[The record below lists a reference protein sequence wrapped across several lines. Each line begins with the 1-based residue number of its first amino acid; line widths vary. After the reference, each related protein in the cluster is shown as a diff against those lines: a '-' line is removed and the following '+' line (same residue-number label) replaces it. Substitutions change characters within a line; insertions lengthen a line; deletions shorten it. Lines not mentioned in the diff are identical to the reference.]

1 MRRARVVVLVVAVLS
16 ARPAV
21 VRAQADAPVGVR
33 AAGMG
38 GAFVAVA
45 DDASAVFWNPAG
57 LATGSYFSLVLDQ
70 NTVGTD
76 DGAPSARSR
85 SGWLTAIGTPPLGIS
100 YYRTRTT
107 RISPLSP
114 RIPENVRASSLVTH
128 QTGVTLVQSIVST
141 LSVGATLKFVR
152 GVAASST
159 LPFDATLDD
168 AEGLIGRASNKF
180 DLDVGV
186 MASTGA
192 LKVGLAVR
200 NLLEPEFDAAGGGTA
215 IPLERRVRAGVAFRP
230 AGAFTLA
237 ADADLTTTGTSLGL
251 WRDAAVGAE
260 VHPAPRSWF
269 RAGVHWNTAGD
280 GVGSAPIGSAGI
292 SVAVSPSLV
301 IDGQVSGGSRAGDS
315 GWGAGARV
323 LF

>member
-1 MRRARVVVLVVAVLS
+1 MCRARVVALAAL
-16 ARPAV
+16 AAACPAALW
-21 VRAQADAPVGVR
+21 AQSDAPVGVR

-76 DGAPSARSR
+76 DEAPLPRSR

-107 RISPLSP
+107 RITPLSP
-114 RIPENVRASSLVTH
+114 GIPESIRASSLVTH
-128 QTGVTLVQSIVST
+128 QTGVTLVQSLVPSV
-141 LSVGATLKFVR
+141 SVGATLKFVR
-152 GVAASST
+152 GVAASAIV
-159 LPFDATLDD
+159 PFDATLDD

-186 MASTGA
+186 MASSGP

-200 NLLEPEFDAAGGGTA
+200 NVLEPEFDVAGSGDE
-215 IPLERRVRAGVAFRP
+215 IPLERRVRAGVSFRP
-230 AGAFTLA
+230 APAVTLA
-237 ADADLTTTGTSLGL
+237 ADADLTRADVSTGA

-260 VHPAPRSWF
+260 FHPVL
-269 RAGVHWNTAGD
+269 RAWLRTGVHWNTAREGM
-280 GVGSAPIGSAGI
+280 SAAPIGSVGV
-292 SVAVSPSLV
+292 SFAVSRYIL
-301 IDGQVSGGSRAGDS
+301 IDGQYSGGSRVGDS

-323 LF
+323 VF